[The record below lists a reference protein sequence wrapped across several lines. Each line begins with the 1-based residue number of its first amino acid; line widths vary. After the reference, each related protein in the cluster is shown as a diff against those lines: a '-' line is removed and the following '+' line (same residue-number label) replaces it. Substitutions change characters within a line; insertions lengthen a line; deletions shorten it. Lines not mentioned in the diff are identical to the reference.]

1 MRNFICYNIVNSPP
15 LLWEI
20 MLKGGSVVPTLLD
33 KYYNV
38 RIKLRNDSHSNWKIQ
53 EENGFRPYDGEI
65 IIYDIL
71 EEAEAAN
78 LNMPPIPF

>member
-1 MRNFICYNIVNSPP
+1 
-15 LLWEI
+15 
-20 MLKGGSVVPTLLD
+20 MLKGGSVVSTLLD

-53 EENGFRPYDGEI
+53 EEKGFRPYDGEI

-78 LNMPPIPF
+78 LNMSPIPF